1 MLEKSSASIRNFPI
15 PKFTPS
21 VALRS
26 QLGMTN
32 VELEQYELDLIR
44 DAAANDGQCL
54 QEFLW
59 AATKDF
65 CNSTKVSACLPT

>member
-15 PKFTPS
+15 REFTRS
-21 VALRS
+21 LALRR
-26 QLGMTN
+26 QLEMTE
-32 VELEQYELDLIR
+32 VEFEQYELYLIR
-44 DAAANDGQCL
+44 EAAANDGQCL

>member
-15 PKFTPS
+15 REFTPS
-21 VALRS
+21 VALRR
-26 QLGMTN
+26 QLEMTE
-32 VELEQYELDLIR
+32 VEFEQYELDLIR
-44 DAAANDGQCL
+44 EASANDGQCL

-59 AATKDF
+59 TKDF

>member
-1 MLEKSSASIRNFPI
+1 MLEKSSASIRNFLI

-26 QLGMTN
+26 QLEMTN
-32 VELEQYELDLIR
+32 VEFEQYELDLIR

-65 CNSTKVSACLPT
+65 CNSTRVSACLPT

>member
-15 PKFTPS
+15 SEFTPS
-21 VALRS
+21 VALRRP
-26 QLGMTN
+26 LEMT
-32 VELEQYELDLIR
+32 EAEFEQYELDLICE
-44 DAAANDGQCL
+44 AAANGGKCL
-54 QEFLW
+54 QDFLW

>member
-15 PKFTPS
+15 REFTPS
-21 VALRS
+21 VTLRR
-26 QLGMTN
+26 Q
-32 VELEQYELDLIR
+32 LDLIR
-44 DAAANDGQCL
+44 EAAANDSQCL